1 MKNVSRILLG
11 VSVVAVLAFFSA
23 CKQPAD
29 AAKAP
34 AVKPSLN
41 LANSDID
48 AALRAA
54 IGNVSGNGLANV
66 GGTYTVTGDVTIP
79 DTITI
84 GTVSGYKVTSVVVQK
99 KSDSKPVDKLTS
111 ENKGG
116 RWIVKG
122 PVKSA
127 TPADN
132 VWNVVFTVEKEGK
145 AQQHVISVTNAR
157 VATPPAPATLGL
169 AENLILDALKTSIN
183 TNSPAAVDFTKN
195 PIEVSN
201 DVKVSKKLTIGTEAD
216 VNVTVTVLKTGT
228 TVAPTG
234 VVISEEG
241 GNKHKIAVPQKDAAV
256 EANNLW
262 TVVFALEKG
271 GKTQTYRVNVKNVKN

>member
-1 MKNVSRILLG
+1 MFILLG

-41 LANSDID
+41 LANDEID
-48 AALRAA
+48 AALRTA
-54 IGNVSGNGLANV
+54 IGGVPGNGLANV

-99 KSDSKPVDKLTS
+99 KSDSKPIDKLTS

-116 RWIVKG
+116 KWTVKG
-122 PVKSA
+122 PVASA
-127 TPADN
+127 TVADN
-132 VWNVVFTVEKEGK
+132 VWNVVFTVEKDGK
-145 AQQHVISVTNAR
+145 AQQHVITVTNAR
-157 VATPPAPATLGL
+157 AATPPPPVGL
-169 AENLILDALKTSIN
+169 VLADSDIKTALMTNINL
-183 TNSPAAVDFTKN
+183 NSVGAVDFSKT

-201 DVKVSKKLTIGTEAD
+201 DVEISKKLTIGTETD
-216 VNVTVTVLKTGT
+216 VNVSIAVYRKGT
-228 TVAPTG
+228 TTLATGAALSEVAG
-234 VVISEEG
+234 E
-241 GNKHKIAVPQKDAAV
+241 KRKITVSQKDAND
-256 EANNLW
+256 ANNLW
-262 TVVFALEKG
+262 DVVFDFEKG
-271 GKTQTYRVNVKNVKN
+271 GKHKSYTLQVKNVKV